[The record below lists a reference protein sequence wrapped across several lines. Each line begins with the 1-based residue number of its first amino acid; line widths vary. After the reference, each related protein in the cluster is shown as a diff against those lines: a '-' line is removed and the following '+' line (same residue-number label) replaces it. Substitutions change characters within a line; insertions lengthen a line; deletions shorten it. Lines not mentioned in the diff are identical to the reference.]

1 MSDSA
6 TTACCSVDAV
16 LETSGRTVMISGA
29 NRGIGRAIARRLHD
43 DGYRVSVGGRDLD
56 GLAEAMSGLD
66 DDRLLVSP
74 FDATDPATGTA
85 WIEATVERFGSLD
98 VLINN
103 AGVLDEA
110 LLEDLTDEG
119 LDWMWEVNVKAP
131 LRLTQAALPH
141 LRSSGTGRVVNVA
154 SLSGLRVNGTFAPGY
169 AMTKHAVMALTEATK
184 QAGWDDGIRATSVCP
199 GFVATDMTSG
209 FGHHPDTMIDPDDL
223 AEMVATT
230 IALPNTASVA
240 ELRVAC
246 RLEPHF

>member
-1 MSDSA
+1 MSGGRR
-6 TTACCSVDAV
+6 TAWASVERV

-29 NRGIGRAIARRLHD
+29 NRGIGRSIARRLHA

-56 GLAEAMSGLD
+56 GLAEAMDGLD
-66 DDRLLVSP
+66 ADRVLVSP
-74 FDATDPATGTA
+74 FDATDAETGSA
-85 WIEATVERFGSLD
+85 WVDATVERFGSID

-103 AGVLDEA
+103 AGVLDESA
-110 LLEDLTDEG
+110 LEDLTDEG

-131 LRLTQAALPH
+131 LRLVQSALPH
-141 LRSSGTGRVVNVA
+141 LRACGSGRVVNVA

-184 QAGWDDGIRATSVCP
+184 QAGWDDGIRATAVCP

-209 FGHHPDTMIDPDDL
+209 FGQDPDTMIDPDDL
-223 AEMVATT
+223 AEVVATT

>member
-1 MSDSA
+1 MSGGRR
-6 TTACCSVDAV
+6 TAWASVERV

-29 NRGIGRAIARRLHD
+29 NRGIGRSIARRLHA
-43 DGYRVSVGGRDLD
+43 DGYGVSVGGRDLD
-56 GLAEAMSGLD
+56 GLAEAMDGLD
-66 DDRLLVSP
+66 ADRVLVSP
-74 FDATDPATGTA
+74 FDATDAETGSA
-85 WIEATVERFGSLD
+85 WVDATVERFGSID

-103 AGVLDEA
+103 AGVLDESA
-110 LLEDLTDEG
+110 LEDLTDEG

-131 LRLTQAALPH
+131 LRLVQSALPH
-141 LRSSGTGRVVNVA
+141 LRACGSGRVVNVA

-184 QAGWDDGIRATSVCP
+184 QAGWDDGIRATAVCP

-209 FGHHPDTMIDPDDL
+209 FGQNPDTMIDPDDL
-223 AEMVATT
+223 AEVVATT